1 MSVALGVGSV
11 LIGVVIAGVIGVI
24 GIQIIQST
32 LTSANF
38 TGLLKTVTDNIPI
51 LLGVGLLVVAVGWAW
66 SR

>member
-1 MSVALGVGSV
+1 VAGIGIGSV

-24 GIQIIQST
+24 GIQIIQQT

-51 LLGVGLLVVAVGWAW
+51 LMAVGLLVVAVGWAW

>member
-1 MSVALGVGSV
+1 MAGIGIGSV

-24 GIQIIQST
+24 GIQIIQQT

-51 LLGVGLLVVAVGWAW
+51 LMGVGLLVVAVGWAW

>member
-1 MSVALGVGSV
+1 MAGIGIGSV

-24 GIQIIQST
+24 GIQIIQQT

-51 LLGVGLLVVAVGWAW
+51 LMAVGLLVVAVGWAW